1 MREIALEQAGLG
13 TVLRNNSLF
22 VPPNQREYA
31 WTEEEVM
38 QLFHDFARAIN
49 DGHDYFLGTLVTIPR
64 NGALE
69 VADGQQ
75 RLATTS
81 LLLAAIRDYL
91 KDRNEQVIVDSIN
104 GFLSGPDRESRAY
117 IPKLRL
123 NTDDNDLFRA
133 IVSADASPLPPVTL
147 ASHKKLVDA
156 YAEAKKYVRSLVAII
171 DEKGHGDTLNR
182 WVTFIENNA
191 VAILLRV
198 PDDANAYKMFETLND
213 RGLRT
218 SQADLVKNYL
228 FSRADTRLNEVQH
241 RWSYMRGA
249 LETLDDDDNTIN
261 FLRLAL
267 ILKRGYLSAA
277 QVYDAV
283 QDEAKSEQAAVN
295 FAMHLEALA
304 PIYVS
309 TFNPEHERWSDHP
322 KTVRSA
328 IEVFNLLDI
337 KPMRSLLLA
346 VAARMDQKQTTETM
360 RFLVAL
366 GVRLLIAATVR
377 SGSVETPLAATAR
390 EVFEGRITTAQQVK
404 EALKGITP
412 SDAQFHEAFER
423 SRSSTAK
430 LVRYYLRSI
439 ERTAKGEPEAE
450 FIPEEDR
457 NVITLEHVL
466 PERPEGN
473 WPTFTDEDVSQYAKR
488 LGNLALLKSGANS
501 NLKSATFDE
510 KKKVYAESSYELTN
524 QIATL
529 AEWTTNAIIERQKVL
544 ADLAIKTWTT
554 S

>member
-1 MREIALEQAGLG
+1 MREIGLEQAGLG

-31 WTEEEVM
+31 WTTEEVK
-38 QLFHDFARAIN
+38 QLFQDFGRALN

-75 RLATTS
+75 RLSTTS

-91 KDRNEQVIVDSIN
+91 KGRNEQVLIDSIN
-104 GFLSGPDRESRAY
+104 GFLNGPDRDTRAY
-117 IPKLRL
+117 VPKLRL

-133 IVSADASPLPPVTL
+133 IVSADSPPQPPVTL
-147 ASHKKLVDA
+147 ASHRKLVDA
-156 YAEAKKYVRSLVAII
+156 YSEAKKYVRSIVALT
-171 DEKGHGDTLNR
+171 DEKAHGDVLNK
-182 WVTFIENNA
+182 WVTFIEHDA
-191 VAILLRV
+191 MAILLRV

-267 ILKRGYLSAA
+267 VLKRGYLSAA
-277 QVYDAV
+277 VVFDAV

-295 FAMHLEALA
+295 FAMHLETLA

-309 TFNPEHERWSDHP
+309 TFNPEHERWSDQP

-337 KPMRSLLLA
+337 KPMRALLLA
-346 VAARMDQKQTTETM
+346 VAARMDEKETPATM
-360 RFLVAL
+360 RFLVSL
-366 GVRLLIAATVR
+366 GVRLLVAAIVR

-390 EVFEGRITTAQQVK
+390 EVFEGRVTNAQEVK

-412 SDAQFHEAFER
+412 SDAQFREAFER
-423 SRSSTAK
+423 ARSSTAK
-430 LVRYYLRSI
+430 LARYYLRSI
-439 ERTAKGEPEAE
+439 ERTAKGEAEAE

-457 NVITLEHVL
+457 NIITLEHVL

-473 WPTFTDEDVSQYAKR
+473 WPAFTDEDVSQYAKR
-488 LGNLALLKSGANS
+488 LGNLALLRSGANS
-501 NLKSATFDE
+501 NLKSASFEE
-510 KKKVYAESSYELTN
+510 KKKVFAQSSYELTN
-524 QIATL
+524 SIAAL
-529 AEWTTNAIIERQKVL
+529 DEWSTTTIVERQKVL
-544 ADLAIKTWTT
+544 ADLAVKTWPAT
-554 S
+554 